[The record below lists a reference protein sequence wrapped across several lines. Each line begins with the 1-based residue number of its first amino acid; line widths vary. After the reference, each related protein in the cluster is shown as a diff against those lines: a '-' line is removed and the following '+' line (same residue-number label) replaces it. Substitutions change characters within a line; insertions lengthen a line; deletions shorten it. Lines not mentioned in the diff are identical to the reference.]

1 LSVII
6 SPRTTTCRP
15 SRRLVPQLQ
24 VCLELIA
31 DPSAFC
37 YRCCHC
43 CHLSLPQHDANNYL
57 PHGSSVEEN
66 WGRPLSN
73 PHAVRKQRCEW
84 PKTNTWINMDWA
96 TCANIIY
103 PSKKAQHPRALLFF
117 PDRFLFPTTTARLP
131 NSSTQTFCRLESPIR
146 HSEWPLAR
154 KTLASR
160 PSRSTSPA
168 RCVSSCPEHV
178 LADVRPLPP
187 FDTARLGSFF
197 F

>member
-1 LSVII
+1 M
-6 SPRTTTCRP
+6 
-15 SRRLVPQLQ
+15 
-24 VCLELIA
+24 A
-31 DPSAFC
+31 
-37 YRCCHC
+37 
-43 CHLSLPQHDANNYL
+43 
-57 PHGSSVEEN
+57 
-66 WGRPLSN
+66 
-73 PHAVRKQRCEW
+73 
-84 PKTNTWINMDWA
+84 KTNTWINMDWA

-146 HSEWPLAR
+146 HSEWPPAR

-178 LADVRPLPP
+178 LADVRPLLP

-197 F
+197 SNRSCVLLVCRAKRAREVRWRQHGQIHDRPRPDKDELLR